1 MSELRAPAVIA
12 LVFMA
17 ACAGGGPPAAPTP
30 AVAEP
35 RTPAAPAGG
44 TLPAVPAHDGA
55 LQIDIVYPPAGSA
68 IAVRDS
74 NFIFGSIGSGQ
85 ATLRING
92 TSVDVAPNGAFLA
105 FLPVPSDGVYHVE
118 ATKAADTVR
127 SQHSVRV
134 PAAVAVSTAGTRII
148 ERSLYPT
155 GAFALP
161 AGELLEVGFQ
171 GAAGGTAAVILPRG
185 RRVNLIEHS
194 VSSGPT
200 ADARNFETTAPGAR
214 GRVVGVSWYRGAIPA
229 EPLLARDTIV
239 PAPVLSET
247 QVRRVSAER
256 DTTSTDAI
264 FELIV
269 GADTAHVPLPLNLAT
284 VGSRV
289 GSARPPAG
297 SPPDW
302 TLRGRASTAGPYHW
316 FFAPGTRLELTAERK
331 GFVRARLAPDL
342 SAWVP
347 KAELEILPPG
357 AAPPRA
363 DVGGVRFLAA
373 PTHVDLRIP
382 LGVRLPFAVDGTGR
396 NLVIDVYGGTS
407 ETNFFQFGSLDPL
420 IERAM
425 WSQPADAVYRVSIE
439 LSAPVW
445 GYLAFYDGEVLV
457 LRIRRPPQIDADRP
471 LAGLHIGVDAGHP
484 PAGSIGPTRL
494 KEADANLP
502 IALALKKLL
511 EAAGASVLMTRT
523 DTSSVELGLRPRMAT
538 DSNAH
543 VLVSIHN
550 NAFPDGVNPFENA
563 GTSVYFYQ
571 PHSLDLARHVQRA
584 LLGTLNT
591 RDIGIG
597 RADLA
602 VVRPTWMPSILSET
616 LYMMVPQ
623 HEAALRDPATQERIA
638 AAHVRA
644 LEAFLRE
651 RRGGN

>member
-1 MSELRAPAVIA
+1 MFELRAVIA
-12 LVFMA
+12 LMFVA
-17 ACAGGGPPAAPTP
+17 ACAGGGNPPAPAPGVPEPGTP
-30 AVAEP
+30 D
-35 RTPAAPAGG
+35 APVGG
-44 TLPAVPAHDGA
+44 TLPAIPLHDGT
-55 LQIDIVYPPAGSA
+55 LQVDVVYPPAGST

-74 NFIFGSIGSGQ
+74 NFIFGSTGSGQ

-92 TSVDVAPNGAFLA
+92 ASVDVAPNGAFLA
-105 FLPVPSDGVYHVE
+105 FLPVPPDGVYHVE
-118 ATKAADTVR
+118 ATRAAETVR
-127 SQHSVRV
+127 SEHSVRV
-134 PAAVAVSTAGTRII
+134 PEPVAVSATGTRII
-148 ERSLYPT
+148 EQSVYPT
-155 GAFALP
+155 GAIALP
-161 AGELLEVGFQ
+161 EGELLEIGFQ
-171 GAAGGTAAVILPRG
+171 GAAGGAAAVNLPYG
-185 RRVNLIEHS
+185 ARVNLIEHP
-194 VSSGPT
+194 VSTGPT
-200 ADARNFETTAPGAR
+200 AEGRNFETTAPGAR
-214 GRVVGVSWYRGAIPA
+214 GRVGGVSWYRGAIA
-229 EPLLARDTIV
+229 VESLLARDSIV
-239 PAPVLSET
+239 PKPVLPET
-247 QVRRVSAER
+247 QLQR
-256 DTTSTDAI
+256 TTTKVDSVATDAI
-264 FELIV
+264 FELVI
-269 GADTAHVPLPLNLAT
+269 GADTARVPLPLNLAPIR
-284 VGSRV
+284 SRV
-289 GSARPPAG
+289 GVARPPAG
-297 SPPDW
+297 APADW

-316 FFAPGTRLELTAERK
+316 FFPPGTRLELTGERN

-347 KAELEILPPG
+347 KAEVEILPAG
-357 AAPPRA
+357 AAPPRT

-373 PTHVDLRIP
+373 PGHVDLRIP

-420 IERAM
+420 ITRAM

-457 LRIRRPPQIDADRP
+457 LRIRRPPEIDGERP
-471 LAGLHIGVDAGHP
+471 LAGLRIGVDAGHP

-494 KEADANLP
+494 SEADANLP
-502 IALALKKLL
+502 IARALQKLL
-511 EAAGASVLMTRT
+511 EAAGADVLMTRT
-523 DTSSVELGLRPRMAT
+523 DTASVELGLRPRMAT

-543 VLVSIHN
+543 VMVSIHN

-571 PHSLDLARHVQRA
+571 PHSLDLARHVQRE
-584 LLGTLNT
+584 LLGALST

-651 RRGGN
+651 RRAAN